1 MSELRFL
8 TGGES
13 HGPAVTVI
21 LEGLPAGLPLDASVI
36 DAELVRRQ
44 MGFGAGARMKIE
56 KDSARVLG
64 GIMAGHTTG
73 APLVVMI
80 ENRDHRKWVGKAVDA
95 RTVPRPGHA
104 DLAAAVKYGYNDLR
118 PGLERASARETA
130 ARVAAGAVC
139 KHFLT
144 QLGIRVGGY
153 TRSIGSVDADLAE
166 ISLEER
172 LALAE
177 DSDVRCPEPGAA
189 EAMHAAIWA
198 AMKSGETLGG
208 IIEVLGLNLPVGLGS
223 HVQWDR
229 RLDARLAMA
238 VMSIPAIKGVSIG
251 PAFENARLPGTRVH
265 DGIRLS
271 GGEIT
276 REGNA
281 AGGIEGGI
289 SNGQPLV
296 VRAAMKPI
304 PTTLQPQPSV
314 DLAVGQ
320 EHEMVYERSDFC
332 PVPRAVVVVEAMV
345 AFSLAQAVLEVL
357 GGDDMRAL
365 VARIEGLRKNR
376 LSDLEISSDPKEW
389 WA

>member
-1 MSELRFL
+1 
-8 TGGES
+8 
-13 HGPAVTVI
+13 
-21 LEGLPAGLPLDASVI
+21 
-36 DAELVRRQ
+36 
-44 MGFGAGARMKIE
+44 
-56 KDSARVLG
+56 
-64 GIMAGHTTG
+64 
-73 APLVVMI
+73 
-80 ENRDHRKWVGKAVDA
+80 
-95 RTVPRPGHA
+95 
-104 DLAAAVKYGYNDLR
+104 
-118 PGLERASARETA
+118 
-130 ARVAAGAVC
+130 
-139 KHFLT
+139 
-144 QLGIRVGGY
+144 
-153 TRSIGSVDADLAE
+153 
-166 ISLEER
+166 
-172 LALAE
+172 
-177 DSDVRCPEPGAA
+177 
-189 EAMHAAIWA
+189 
-198 AMKSGETLGG
+198 
-208 IIEVLGLNLPVGLGS
+208 
-223 HVQWDR
+223 
-229 RLDARLAMA
+229 
-238 VMSIPAIKGVSIG
+238 
-251 PAFENARLPGTRVH
+251 VH